1 MDVEIKNIV
10 ECKQTN
16 SRLDPTIFL
25 PFLGFF
31 RSFLEY
37 VSSSSASSKS
47 SLTREM
53 ESSESMQFVICS
65 ELLTLSR
72 TVDPACWLLSPNF
85 LLLPESPEN
94 DFVGFL
100 FFIDCNDAIECALCI
115 SSAWSRLITWLISL
129 WIGACGITAEKA
141 EGNLPDRSLWRL
153 EGGTQAFAGLAAAL
167 PAVGATK
174 YVKAVFKGAL
184 LWWGPGEGPGEG
196 PDEGTCLCKFSM
208 PPPTC
213 TWVGCWHDDWERFGM
228 GESPSS
234 SMSFAAEPDVSSP
247 GMSIESIGR
256 YIGGSAGTQPALVL
270 RLSISSSRFSK
281 NCIDGSVY
289 SAACVGR
296 DSSLAF
302 NCNANVG
309 IHNSE
314 MDVISFD
321 PRPSRG

>member
-1 MDVEIKNIV
+1 MDIAQKH
-10 ECKQTN
+10 CRMQTKLIHTWSYN
-16 SRLDPTIFL
+16 TI

-47 SLTREM
+47 SPASEV
-53 ESSESMQFVICS
+53 ESPESMQWVICS
-65 ELLTLSR
+65 ELLTLSK
-72 TVDPACWLLSPNF
+72 TVDPACWLLSPSF

-100 FFIDCNDAIECALCI
+100 SFIDCIDAIECALCI

-129 WIGACGITAEKA
+129 WIEASLGKTAEKA
-141 EGNLPDRSLWRL
+141 EENLLNRSLWRF

-184 LWWGPGEGPGEG
+184 LWWGPGEGPGEDSG
-196 PDEGTCLCKFSM
+196 EGTCLWKSSL
-208 PPPTC
+208 PPPTW
-213 TWVGCWHDDWERFGM
+213 TWVACWHDDWDRLGT

-247 GMSIESIGR
+247 GMSIESMGR
-256 YIGGSAGTQPALVL
+256 YIGGSAGMQPALVL

-289 SAACVGR
+289 SAAWVGR

-309 IHNSE
+309 K
-314 MDVISFD
+314 
-321 PRPSRG
+321 PK